1 MIYVPYVV
9 AEGRELNTAR
19 RRWKTGFESLTNF
32 VPRSMFRRTT
42 DRRPSARR
50 YGTISSGATG
60 QASSRWSSH
69 RTPRSR
75 RRMICTFSVKRSNSR
90 WVSVCCKGL
99 SLTQTCIYDEGH
111 KLKSCTTK
119 AYQDLMMIKPKW
131 RLLLTGTPLQNNL
144 QELVSLLMFIHKD
157 TFADAE
163 QYLRAIFKS
172 QGASVLSQQRVSRA
186 RTMLT
191 PFVLRRRKA
200 HVLTLP
206 PKIERVQHCE
216 MTPVQAKLYR
226 ETLGRSKKVLE
237 ELDDDALEEAAAKD
251 EDGKV
256 TKATKASGKKGKET
270 KVDNSSSHILMDL
283 RKAASHPLLFR
294 RHYTD
299 AKLKQLARACL
310 NTPQWCDSNY
320 DYVVEDLQVRP
331 SVDPTLTPDH
341 VRRGDLALL
350 HAGGLRRE

>member
-1 MIYVPYVV
+1 
-9 AEGRELNTAR
+9 
-19 RRWKTGFESLTNF
+19 
-32 VPRSMFRRTT
+32 
-42 DRRPSARR
+42 
-50 YGTISSGATG
+50 
-60 QASSRWSSH
+60 
-69 RTPRSR
+69 
-75 RRMICTFSVKRSNSR
+75 
-90 WVSVCCKGL
+90 
-99 SLTQTCIYDEGH
+99 
-111 KLKSCTTK
+111 
-119 AYQDLMMIKPKW
+119 
-131 RLLLTGTPLQNNL
+131 
-144 QELVSLLMFIHKD
+144 MFIHKD
-157 TFADAE
+157 TFTDAE

-206 PKIERVQHCE
+206 PKIETVQHCE

-237 ELDDDALEEAAAKD
+237 ELDDNALEEAAA
-251 EDGKV
+251 EDDVANNTGKAANG
-256 TKATKASGKKGKET
+256 KAKKGKKAET
-270 KVDNSSSHILMDL
+270 KVADNSSSHILMDL

-320 DYVVEDLQVRP
+320 DYVVEDLQV
-331 SVDPTLTPDH
+331 SFDVVIHSELTTDH
-341 VRRGDLALL
+341 ERRRNITLL
-350 HAGGLRRE
+350 HTGGFRRKWHVKHD